1 LYRPSVIATACLR
14 QRLWQFTLIFSD
26 VILNA
31 VKDLSFLLRLGDYLR
46 TDHGLK
52 EAQQSAFLFS
62 VIASDRRERGNLP
75 LSFNSKFHTMPDG
88 KWFRSERDN
97 ILFL

>member
-1 LYRPSVIATACLR
+1 
-14 QRLWQFTLIFSD
+14 LWQFTLIFSD

-31 VKDLSFLLRLGDYLR
+31 VKDLSFLLGLGDYLR

-75 LSFNSKFHTMPDG
+75 
-88 KWFRSERDN
+88 
-97 ILFL
+97 FLYLVSS